1 GNRVRTGAMP
11 GNARFGSV
19 NHITRGRRFEPQPVS
34 VRAARDFV
42 AGALQAQGFD
52 GDLEVALLLVSELAS
67 NAVRHAATPF
77 EITVDVE
84 DGGVRV
90 AVIDGDVE
98 HAPRMRHPG
107 PEDTNGRGLLLV
119 DELAAVWGSN
129 RVPLGKSV
137 WFTLA

>member
-1 GNRVRTGAMP
+1 MN
-11 GNARFGSV
+11 
-19 NHITRGRRFEPQPVS
+19 
-34 VRAARDFV
+34 VRAAREFV
-42 AGALQAQGFD
+42 AGALEEQGFD
-52 GDLEVALLLVSELAS
+52 GDSDVVLLLASELVT

-98 HAPRMRHPG
+98 HAPRVRHPG

-119 DELAAVWGSN
+119 DQLVGGVGQRPRRPRQVGVVHPRLTARVRRGLASSL
-129 RVPLGKSV
+129 P
-137 WFTLA
+137 

>member
-1 GNRVRTGAMP
+1 M
-11 GNARFGSV
+11 
-19 NHITRGRRFEPQPVS
+19 
-34 VRAARDFV
+34 
-42 AGALQAQGFD
+42 
-52 GDLEVALLLVSELAS
+52 LLLASELVT

-129 RVPLGKSV
+129 RVPRGKSV

>member
-1 GNRVRTGAMP
+1 MRRDT
-11 GNARFGSV
+11 RFGSV
-19 NHITRGRRFEPQPVS
+19 DGIERGRRFEPKPLN
-34 VRAARDFV
+34 VRAAREFV
-42 AGALQAQGFD
+42 AGALEEQGFE
-52 GDLEVALLLVSELAS
+52 GDSEVVLLLASELVT

-90 AVIDGDVE
+90 AVIDGDVD
-98 HAPRMRHPG
+98 HAPQVRHPG

-119 DELAAVWGSN
+119 DQLAAVWGSN
-129 RVPLGKSV
+129 RVARGKSV